1 MRTTAATDEGCSE
14 DRFWKTVAAL
24 EGVVSVEP
32 WAHPSLQIKMRHG
45 LGPIDFFDPNVRDS
59 FRRHGFESS
68 IVRLNVGDC
77 YVIPAG
83 MPHFFYTYPNV
94 RHVAIGYNWFLKP
107 SSVAPHR
114 FEADTVFNFP
124 ELQKAAGNT
133 PVIDSIGAVPW
144 WQSKPYIRYF
154 EDDTVSR
161 DAMVA
166 VEALLKVN
174 KFVSES
180 VAAGSYAAADRGE
193 TVKES
198 LEQVNHAALCNL
210 RRHLESCIGNM
221 ETKRNMIGNDSDTWR
236 RNNSSFFI
244 QHPAVIEQLRK
255 KLEKIIAKP
264 E

>member
-1 MRTTAATDEGCSE
+1 MRTTAATDEGSSE
-14 DRFWKTVAAL
+14 VRFWKTVAAL
-24 EGVVSVEP
+24 EGVVGVQP
-32 WAHPSLQIKMRHG
+32 WENPSSQVRMSPG
-45 LGPIDFFDPNVRDS
+45 LGPINFFDAAVREQL
-59 FRRHGFESS
+59 RRKGFESS
-68 IVRLNVGDC
+68 IVRLYVGDC

-154 EDDTVSR
+154 ENDTNSR

-221 ETKRNMIGNDSDTWR
+221 ENAHKASDPW
-236 RNNSSFFI
+236 SPIFI
-244 QHPAVIEQLRK
+244 KHPAEIGQLRG
-255 KLEKIIAKP
+255 KLDKIIAKP